1 MLSNKIFRLS
11 DAIEF
16 FRIVAFCL
24 VVFIV
29 SRHFPL
35 GDKSAIMNVML
46 LLFFAL
52 GVTKISKSVV
62 ADKAVIFLII
72 LLSVHAIYSITLGN
86 DVSLVFRF
94 YVILLLVVLAY
105 YSEFCSKK
113 LWNTVVWI
121 YLLHSFIVIGIAITL
136 AIVFGSSGSSVV
148 RNYFLLNQHGDVY
161 TFGNLFYRVQIKG
174 NALLPVMFM
183 LCFHLWCSLRTKWYA
198 FCCGVLFTATIFA
211 GNFAF
216 LIALTVFFMLYYLLQ
231 ISTIRQL
238 RRYMLSIIVGT
249 VGFLLVGL
257 NYVLS
262 TLEKK
267 SGSAGS
273 SLGLRQEQLN
283 LLLEDLNSSITDIL
297 IGKGLGNLL
306 PYKTMFRDYTDAVYY
321 ELQAV
326 YILNQTGFILFSL
339 FSFFCVFLAFKR
351 FGQNVFI
358 LIFLCYVM
366 YAITNPYI
374 FDTYH
379 VLVVVLISSVASMFR
394 NNQFDLVK
402 KY

>member
-1 MLSNKIFRLS
+1 MFSNRAFSLS
-11 DAIEF
+11 DVNEF
-16 FRIVAFCL
+16 FRITCLCL
-24 VVFIV
+24 VIFLV

-35 GDKSAIMNVML
+35 GDRSLIMNAML
-46 LLFFAL
+46 LLFFLLSL
-52 GVTKISKSVV
+52 GQISKSIV
-62 ADKAVIFLII
+62 ADKPVLLLIA
-72 LLSVHAIYSITLGN
+72 LLSMHALYSITLGN
-86 DVSLVFRF
+86 DVSIVFRF
-94 YVILLLVVLAY
+94 YAILLLVILAY
-105 YSEFCSKK
+105 YAHINSRRF
-113 LWNTVVWI
+113 WNLVVWI
-121 YLLHSFIVIGIAITL
+121 YLLHAFIVVGIAIVL
-136 AIVFGSSGSSVV
+136 AVMFGSEGAPLV
-148 RNYFLLNQHGDVY
+148 RNYFLGNGHGDVY
-161 TFGNLFYRVQIKG
+161 TYGNLFYRVQIKG

-183 LCFHLWCSLRTKWYA
+183 LCFHFWYCMRTKWYL
-198 FCCGVLFTATIFA
+198 FCCLVFFVGTVFA

-216 LIALTVFFMLYYLLQ
+216 LIALTFFIISYYLLNMR
-231 ISTIRQL
+231 TIRQFKAYL
-238 RRYMLSIIVGT
+238 LSAAFSV
-249 VGFLLVGL
+249 VAFVVVGL
-257 NYVLS
+257 NYVIS

-267 SGSAGS
+267 SGAANS
-273 SLGLRQEQLN
+273 SLGLRKEQVE
-283 LLLEDLNSSITDIL
+283 LLLNDLNVSL
-297 IGKGLGNLL
+297 VELFFGRGLGNLL
-306 PYKTMFRDYTDAVYY
+306 HYKTMYRNYTDAIYY
-321 ELQAV
+321 EVQAA